1 MIIKTIDSFA
11 KVYTPIVIVLAL
23 FMCTIPW
30 AFGTDVGILWV
41 HNGLVTIVIACPC
54 ALIISTPVT
63 YVAGLAAVTQKGI
76 VCKGGQHLE
85 GMGRVKSIYF
95 DKTGTLSEGIFALLQ
110 FKLVDDAVRSRKE
123 VLGYLALM
131 EAPASHPLSDAIVKG
146 AASEQVGILK
156 LNVQNHTLLPGEGI
170 TAVVEGKNVHVGNK
184 RLFDRLNLYDNLSR
198 SMKATTDDW
207 SQSGGTV
214 GFISIEGE
222 GILGAYCV
230 ADKIRHEANEVVTT
244 LKCMGIDITMITGDQ
259 RGAALAIGAQIG
271 LEETDIISE
280 MFPEDKLAVIRN
292 KVEENKRNGT
302 RWMAKKSVV
311 MVGDGVNDAP
321 ALALANVSVAMGE
334 GAALAM
340 QTADLTLL
348 DSDLRKLLYVIRMGK
363 RVRRTIFENISF
375 SLVTKAV
382 VMGFTFAGRVSLWA
396 AIASDVGAMLI
407 VTMNGMKLLPSRK
420 LTKPV
425 GSETLT
431 V

>member
-1 MIIKTIDSFA
+1 M
-11 KVYTPIVIVLAL
+11 
-23 FMCTIPW
+23 
-30 AFGTDVGILWV
+30 
-41 HNGLVTIVIACPC
+41 
-54 ALIISTPVT
+54 
-63 YVAGLAAVTQKGI
+63 
-76 VCKGGQHLE
+76 
-85 GMGRVKSIYF
+85 
-95 DKTGTLSEGIFALLQ
+95 
-110 FKLVDDAVRSRKE
+110 KLVDDAIRSRKE
-123 VLGYLALM
+123 VLGYLANM
-131 EAPASHPLSDAIVKG
+131 EAPASHPLSDAIVN
-146 AASEQVGILK
+146 EQADTLK
-156 LNVQNHTLLPGEGI
+156 LYVQNHTLLPGEGI

-222 GILGAYCV
+222 GIVGSYCV
-230 ADKIRHEANEVVTT
+230 ADKIRHEAKEVVTT

-259 RGAALAIGAQIG
+259 RGAALNIGAQIG

-280 MFPEDKLAVIRN
+280 MLPEDKLAVIRN
-292 KVEENKRNGT
+292 KVEENKRNRK

-321 ALALANVSVAMGE
+321 ALALADVSVAMGE

-382 VMGFTFAGRVSLWA
+382 IMGFTFAGRVSLWA

-407 VTMNGMKLLPSRK
+407 VTMNGMKLLPSRN

-425 GSETLT
+425 SSDTLS

>member
-1 MIIKTIDSFA
+1 
-11 KVYTPIVIVLAL
+11 
-23 FMCTIPW
+23 
-30 AFGTDVGILWV
+30 
-41 HNGLVTIVIACPC
+41 
-54 ALIISTPVT
+54 
-63 YVAGLAAVTQKGI
+63 
-76 VCKGGQHLE
+76 
-85 GMGRVKSIYF
+85 
-95 DKTGTLSEGIFALLQ
+95 
-110 FKLVDDAVRSRKE
+110 
-123 VLGYLALM
+123 M

-146 AASEQVGILK
+146 AVNEQADTLK
-156 LNVQNHTLLPGEGI
+156 LYVQNHTLLPGEGI

-222 GILGAYCV
+222 GIVGSYCV
-230 ADKIRHEANEVVTT
+230 ADKIRHEAKEVVTT

-271 LEETDIISE
+271 LEETDIKSE

-292 KVEENKRNGT
+292 KVEENKRNGK
-302 RWMAKKSVV
+302 RWTVKKSVV

-363 RVRRTIFENISF
+363 RVSKEDN
-375 SLVTKAV
+375 L
-382 VMGFTFAGRVSLWA
+382 
-396 AIASDVGAMLI
+396 
-407 VTMNGMKLLPSRK
+407 
-420 LTKPV
+420 
-425 GSETLT
+425 
-431 V
+431 

>member
-1 MIIKTIDSFA
+1 MIDSFA
-11 KVYTPIVIVLAL
+11 KVYTPIVVVLAL

-95 DKTGTLSEGIFALLQ
+95 DKTGTLSEGIFALLH

-131 EAPASHPLSDAIVKG
+131 EVPASHPLSDAIVKG

-198 SMKATTDDW
+198 SMKATTNDW

-230 ADKIRHEANEVVTT
+230 ADKIRHEAKEVVTT

-271 LEETDIISE
+271 LE
-280 MFPEDKLAVIRN
+280 
-292 KVEENKRNGT
+292 
-302 RWMAKKSVV
+302 
-311 MVGDGVNDAP
+311 
-321 ALALANVSVAMGE
+321 
-334 GAALAM
+334 
-340 QTADLTLL
+340 
-348 DSDLRKLLYVIRMGK
+348 
-363 RVRRTIFENISF
+363 
-375 SLVTKAV
+375 
-382 VMGFTFAGRVSLWA
+382 
-396 AIASDVGAMLI
+396 
-407 VTMNGMKLLPSRK
+407 
-420 LTKPV
+420 
-425 GSETLT
+425 
-431 V
+431 

>member
-1 MIIKTIDSFA
+1 MIDSFA
-11 KVYTPIVIVLAL
+11 KVYTPIVVVLAL

-85 GMGRVKSIYF
+85 GMGRVKSVYF
-95 DKTGTLSEGIFALLQ
+95 DKTGTLSEGVFALLH
-110 FKLVDDAVRSRKE
+110 FKLVDDAIRSRKE
-123 VLGYLALM
+123 VLGYLANM

-146 AASEQVGILK
+146 AVNEQADDTLK
-156 LNVQNHTLLPGEGI
+156 LYVQNHTLLPGEGI

-222 GILGAYCV
+222 GIVGSYCV
-230 ADKIRHEANEVVTT
+230 ADKIRHEAKEVVTT

-259 RGAALAIGAQIG
+259 RGAALNIGAQIG

-280 MFPEDKLAVIRN
+280 MLPEDKLAVIRN
-292 KVEENKRNGT
+292 KVEENKRNRK

-321 ALALANVSVAMGE
+321 ALALADVSVAMGE

-382 VMGFTFAGRVSLWA
+382 IMGFTYAGRVSLWA

-407 VTMNGMKLLPSRK
+407 VTMNGMKLLPSRN

-425 GSETLT
+425 SSDTLS

>member
-1 MIIKTIDSFA
+1 MIDSFA
-11 KVYTPIVIVLAL
+11 KVYTPIVVVLAL

-95 DKTGTLSEGIFALLQ
+95 DKTGTLSEGVFALLH

-123 VLGYLALM
+123 VLGYLAIM

-146 AASEQVGILK
+146 AVNEQAVVLK

-198 SMKATTDDW
+198 SMKAMTDDW

-222 GILGAYCV
+222 GIVGSYCV
-230 ADKIRHEANEVVTT
+230 ADKVRHEAKEVVTT
-244 LKCMGIDITMITGDQ
+244 LKFMGIDITMITGDQ

-292 KVEENKRNGT
+292 KVEENKRNG
-302 RWMAKKSVV
+302 KQKSVV

-407 VTMNGMKLLPSRK
+407 VTMNGMKLLPSRN

-425 GSETLT
+425 GSETLS